1 MFAEY
6 IQAALERAEY
16 KVIDN
21 PEPIFGEVPELE
33 GVWATGMT
41 VEECRRELISVIE
54 GWIALRLKMG
64 DSIPGS
70 GKRCDQRLHGA
81 DGSCLGSSLSPGKS
95 LSGDSRSWDSKGP
108 TLVPGMPT
116 WSENICM

>member
-1 MFAEY
+1 M
-6 IQAALERAEY
+6 AAVGPQDKVKSIRANSILSLERAEY

-41 VEECRRELISVIE
+41 VEGCRRERISVIE

-64 DSIPGS
+64 DSIPV
-70 GKRCDQRLHGA
+70 
-81 DGSCLGSSLSPGKS
+81 LGSAAISVSTEPMA
-95 LSGDSRSWDSKGP
+95 
-108 TLVPGMPT
+108 VV
-116 WSENICM
+116 